1 VVFGRSHG
9 GLAAADGGL
18 VRVGG
23 VSRAQAVIPAGMAV
37 QQAGGLIFT
46 PPLRS
51 PAIHAPGSQA
61 AAVLKGSKPRRS
73 IIFPRR
79 SPLLAFSW

>member
-1 VVFGRSHG
+1 VVFGRFHG
-9 GLAAADGGL
+9 APAADGGL

-23 VSRAQAVIPAGMAV
+23 VSLAQAVIPAGMAV
-37 QQAGGLIFT
+37 QQAGGVIFT
-46 PPLRS
+46 PLRS

-61 AAVLKGSKPRRS
+61 AAVLKVSKPRRS
-73 IIFPRR
+73 IIFPIR